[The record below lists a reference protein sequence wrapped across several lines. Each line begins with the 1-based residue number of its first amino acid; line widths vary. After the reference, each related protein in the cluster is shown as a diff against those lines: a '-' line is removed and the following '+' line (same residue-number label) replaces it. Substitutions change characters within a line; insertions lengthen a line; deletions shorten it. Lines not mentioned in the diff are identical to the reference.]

1 MTNHIYTETRVKLLG
16 GSSDEY
22 CTMDESLIQLYC
34 NRLNDK
40 LKPKDTYV
48 HYEDISRKSR

>member
-40 LKPKDTYV
+40 LKPKYTNI